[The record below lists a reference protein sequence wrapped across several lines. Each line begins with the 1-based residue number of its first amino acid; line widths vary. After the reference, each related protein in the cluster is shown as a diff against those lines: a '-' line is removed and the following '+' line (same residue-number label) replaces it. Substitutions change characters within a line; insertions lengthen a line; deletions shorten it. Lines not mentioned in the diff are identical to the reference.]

1 MMVSVRVAEVLF
13 GGHSKQCFL
22 GKIRLD
28 DWLGGIVYIRPQTRM
43 VALWWSVLSTVID
56 LWSWEE
62 NVLDDTKRAM
72 LDHCLGTRVHQT
84 Y

>member
-1 MMVSVRVAEVLF
+1 MMIGLAALFTSDEDGGMMVVSV
-13 GGHSKQCFL
+13 K
-22 GKIRLD
+22 
-28 DWLGGIVYIRPQTRM
+28 
-43 VALWWSVLSTVID
+43 VLSTVID